1 MIQDRLLI
9 KFNKTEFVIIGTRRK
24 LCKLQAMNIEVGSS
38 DIKPSSQVKNLGC
51 LDSNLCMSDHI
62 TNVCKAAFFY
72 VHNIR
77 RIKKYRTNFP
87 LSVQKQICRVYFPT
101 FYGRH
106 FENLLD
112 IFVKTFSPGNKDNDL
127 PLTFITVLCKRN
139 EFKLSFQRKK
149 EQNFAKI

>member
-77 RIKKYRTNFP
+77 RIKKY
-87 LSVQKQICRVYFPT
+87 LSRD
-101 FYGRH
+101 
-106 FENLLD
+106 NLLAL
-112 IFVKTFSPGNKDNDL
+112 IHP
-127 PLTFITVLCKRN
+127 FITSRLDYRN
-139 EFKLSFQRKK
+139 GLLTGLPKQQIAKLQCD
-149 EQNFAKI
+149 